1 MSTVGGTPVP
11 PARALRACALV
22 VTVLASASPARAEVP
37 PFVTRATWVE
47 LHTPEYTLV
56 TDASPAVRGDVRRLL
71 RRFSRLLQATY
82 PGTRTRTA
90 EPTWVYLFRE
100 QAEMDRYRPQS
111 FESAG
116 AWYSTTERGNLLVLS
131 GRTEGAQR
139 SEVVLHEF
147 VHLYVHANFDAA
159 PAWLNE
165 GLAQYYSTTL
175 LTGNGAE
182 VGMPDP
188 NAFGLM
194 GGLREPMSLDLLFAM
209 NPDAEAY
216 RQDNDLRN
224 VFYAQSHVLVHMLQ
238 SSPARSTAFAAFLEK
253 LRTGT
258 RARLAFRAS
267 FPESTW
273 NRLAAELR
281 PYCRN
286 IGAGTTRHVALASD
300 TEEPATEQV
309 LSAAEALTRLG
320 ELSLDLSKAQL
331 PMAAEHFRAALALDP
346 AMARAQVGLGVA
358 EDMRGNA
365 AEAERSYRL
374 ALKGTISDPWMPV
387 SAGRGTM
394 QRLRQA
400 AQARAANDTLA
411 AIIRQAHGRFRLGMD
426 LDPDDFGGVVGSATT
441 AMLLGVRPDTTL
453 VRRLEQ
459 VAAITPGRP
468 DVTAALAAF
477 RKSQNVGTPP
487 PAEVKA
493 DPLSL
498 QNVLALA
505 EADSAT
511 HAGHLTGQK
520 RYDEARAM
528 FARIR
533 DRNPAGSQVHD
544 MAELEIKRI
553 DAKVRVDR
561 AMDLLKNGKFAEAEK
576 LVSPDYPW
584 PDEPYFRDN
593 VPLLR
598 NAVRDAARNVSRV
611 ESEIERVNGLIR
623 AGKVTEA
630 RAALTKLLATDLPE
644 DVKSYLRKRIQTIDA
659 AQKAK

>member
-1 MSTVGGTPVP
+1 VSRVGGTPIP
-11 PARALRACALV
+11 PAGALRACALV
-22 VTVLASASPARAEVP
+22 ITVLAYAQSAHAEVP
-37 PFVTRATWVE
+37 AFVTRATWVE
-47 LHTPEYTLV
+47 FHTPEYTLV
-56 TDASPAVRGDVRRLL
+56 TDASPGVRADVRRLL
-71 RRFSRLLQATY
+71 RRFSRVLQATH

-111 FESAG
+111 FESVG
-116 AWYSTTERGNLLVLS
+116 AWYSAAERGNLLVLS

-147 VHLYVHANFDAA
+147 VHLFVHANYDAA

-165 GLAQYYSTTL
+165 GLAQYYSTAV
-175 LTGNGAE
+175 LTASGGE
-182 VGMPDP
+182 IGLPEP
-188 NAFGLM
+188 YAFGLM
-194 GGLREPMSLDLLFAM
+194 GGLREPMAFDLLFAM

-238 SSPARSTAFAAFLEK
+238 SSPARSEAFAAFLAR

-273 NRLAAELR
+273 KSLAAEMR

-286 IGAGTTRHVALASD
+286 IGAGRSRHVALATD
-300 TEEPATEQV
+300 TEEPATEQA

-320 ELSLDLSKAQL
+320 ELSLDLSREQL
-331 PMAAEHFRAALALDP
+331 PMAAEHFRAALVLDP

-358 EDMRGNA
+358 EDMQGNA
-365 AEAERSYRL
+365 AEAERNYRL
-374 ALKGTISDPWMPV
+374 ALKGTISDPWIPV

-400 AQARAANDTLA
+400 AQAQAANDTLA
-411 AIIRQAHGRFRLGMD
+411 AIARQAHGRFSLGMA
-426 LDPDDFGGVVGSATT
+426 LDPDDFEGVVGCATT
-441 AMLLGVRPDTTL
+441 TLLLGLQPDTML

-459 VAAITPGRP
+459 VAAITPGRA

-477 RKSQNVGTPP
+477 RESQRTPSAVVTPAAAGTSAFDAGNQMIPTETESLGVAHDLIVQNRVGEARALYVRMRDRNAAGSRARGT
-487 PAEVKA
+487 AESMIAIIDAEQRLKRA
-493 DPLSL
+493 HDLYKKR
-498 QNVLALA
+498 QLA
-505 EADSAT
+505 EAERLLS
-511 HAGHLTGQK
+511 
-520 RYDEARAM
+520 
-528 FARIR
+528 
-533 DRNPAGSQVHD
+533 PA
-544 MAELEIKRI
+544 
-553 DAKVRVDR
+553 
-561 AMDLLKNGKFAEAEK
+561 
-576 LVSPDYPW
+576 YPW
-584 PDEPYFRDN
+584 PDDPILREN
-593 VPLLR
+593 VQSLR
-598 NAVRDAARNVSRV
+598 NGVRA
-611 ESEIERVNGLIR
+611 ELEIERVNGLVR

-630 RAALTKLLATDLPE
+630 RAALTKLLGMEIPDE
-644 DVKSYLRKRIQTIDA
+644 MKSYIRGRIQTIDA

>member
-1 MSTVGGTPVP
+1 MSRVDGTPIP
-11 PARALRACALV
+11 PAQALRACAFV
-22 VTVLASASPARAEVP
+22 ITIMACAPPAHAEVP
-37 PFVTRATWVE
+37 AFVTRATWVE
-47 LHTPEYTLV
+47 IHTPEYTLV
-56 TDASPAVRGDVRRLL
+56 TDASPAVRADVRRLL
-71 RRFSRLLQATY
+71 RRFSRLLQATH

-111 FESAG
+111 FESVG

-147 VHLYVHANFDAA
+147 VHLYVHANYDAA

-165 GLAQYYSTTL
+165 GLAQYYSTAI
-175 LTGNGAE
+175 LTANGGE
-182 VGMPDP
+182 IGMPDP
-188 NAFGLM
+188 ITFGLM
-194 GGLREPMSLDLLFAM
+194 GGLREPMAFDLLFAM

-238 SSPARSTAFAAFLEK
+238 SSPARSEAFAAFLEK

-273 NRLAAELR
+273 KSLASELR

-286 IGAGTTRHVALASD
+286 IGAGRTRHVALASD
-300 TEEPATEQV
+300 TEVPATEQV

-320 ELSLDLSKAQL
+320 ELSLDLSQEQVPL
-331 PMAAEHFRAALALDP
+331 AAEHFRAALALDP

-374 ALKGTISDPWMPV
+374 ALKGTISDAWMPV

-400 AQARAANDTLA
+400 AQAEAANDTLA
-411 AIIRQAHGRFRLGMD
+411 AIIRQAHGRFRFGMD
-426 LDPDDFGGVVGSATT
+426 LDPDDFGGVVGCATT
-441 AMLLGVRPDTTL
+441 TMLLGVRPDTAL

-477 RKSQNVGTPP
+477 RKSQSVGS
-487 PAEVKA
+487 PAPAAVKA

-511 HAGHLTGQK
+511 HAGQLTGEK

-528 FARIR
+528 FARMR
-533 DRNPAGSQVHD
+533 DRNPAGTQVHD

-553 DAKVRVDR
+553 DGKARVDR
-561 AMDLLKNGKFAEAEK
+561 AVDLAQKHKLAEAER
-576 LVSPDYPW
+576 LLSPTYPW
-584 PDEPYFRDN
+584 PDEPYFRETL
-593 VPLLR
+593 PPLR
-598 NAVRDAARNVSRV
+598 NLVHAGLEV
-611 ESEIERVNGLIR
+611 ERVNGLVR

-630 RAALTKLLATDLPE
+630 RAALTKLLGMEIPDEMKT
-644 DVKSYLRKRIQTIDA
+644 YIRGRIETIDA